1 MQKKLFVSLLTAVA
15 LICACA
21 FAAGAV
27 GTLAG
32 DGVYEI
38 STADQMHEL
47 ATLIADKGD
56 GFNDAR
62 AAQYRLMEDID
73 MSAVTAMIPIGANAG
88 NAFTGTFDGNG
99 HTISGIHLEPAEGA
113 TGNYWGLFGRIAT
126 PAVIKNLTVEGTV
139 TSGGAYVGGIV
150 GLVASGAT
158 IENCTNRCTVTYTGT
173 GTAYGVGGVV
183 GHAGGAPKAG
193 TVTVGSTQTGTLV
206 ITDCR
211 NEGEVSG
218 SKCVGG
224 ILGRSDITSGSV
236 TVSGCVNAGSVTAT
250 IGDGNGYA
258 DVGGIAGFDL
268 SVKAATNHVFSGCI
282 NLGSVAFAKLEG
294 KDFSNFTK
302 GIGYQGVGGI
312 LGRTQTNGIE
322 VTGCYNGG
330 TVTSDG
336 QDADGNPGAD
346 YAMVI
351 VGRSPAAPKNS
362 NNYYKPGTGTMNSVK
377 AIAVDLKLD
386 STSAKIYKTG
396 NATVRYITRLTVGD
410 AAADAVADAAADA
423 VADAVA
429 DAAAVESYGIMI
441 AKVDDKVDAKYAVLT
456 DSFEGTETTYAVD
469 LVGIPE
475 AARDI
480 NIYAWAYVNLAG
492 GVQIVLPVAPVTVNG
507 IIG

>member
-1 MQKKLFVSLLTAVA
+1 MQKKLFASLLVTVA

-21 FAAGAV
+21 LAASAV
-27 GTLAG
+27 GTPAD

-38 STADQMHEL
+38 STAKEL
-47 ATLIADKGD
+47 RDLAHLIADKQSGY
-56 GFNDAR
+56 GAAR
-62 AAQYRLMEDID
+62 KASYRLTKDID
-73 MSAVTAMIPIGANAG
+73 MSGITDMVPIGANSS
-88 NAFTGTFDGNG
+88 NAFAGTFDGGG
-99 HTISGIHLEPAEGA
+99 HRIYNLNLVPAEGA
-113 TGNYWGLFGRIAT
+113 SGNYWGLFGRVADAT
-126 PAVIKNLTVEGTV
+126 ITDLTVEGTV
-139 TSGGAYVGGIV
+139 TSGGAY
-150 GLVASGAT
+150 
-158 IENCTNRCTVTYTGT
+158 
-173 GTAYGVGGVV
+173 
-183 GHAGGAPKAG
+183 
-193 TVTVGSTQTGTLV
+193 
-206 ITDCR
+206 
-211 NEGEVSG
+211 
-218 SKCVGG
+218 
-224 ILGRSDITSGSV
+224 
-236 TVSGCVNAGSVTAT
+236 
-250 IGDGNGYA
+250 
-258 DVGGIAGFDL
+258 
-268 SVKAATNHVFSGCI
+268 
-282 NLGSVAFAKLEG
+282 
-294 KDFSNFTK
+294 
-302 GIGYQGVGGI
+302 VGGI

-351 VGRSPAAPKNS
+351 VGRSPAAPTNS

-396 NATVRYITRLTVGD
+396 NATVRYITRLTVD
-410 AAADAVADAAADA
+410 
-423 VADAVA
+423 

>member
-1 MQKKLFVSLLTAVA
+1 MQKKLFASLLVTVA

-21 FAAGAV
+21 LAASAV
-27 GTLAG
+27 GTPAD

-38 STADQMHEL
+38 STAKEL
-47 ATLIADKGD
+47 RDLAHLIADKQSGY
-56 GFNDAR
+56 GAAR
-62 AAQYRLMEDID
+62 KASYRLTKDID
-73 MSAVTAMIPIGANAG
+73 MSGITDMVPIGANSS
-88 NAFTGTFDGNG
+88 NAFAGTFDGGG
-99 HTISGIHLEPAEGA
+99 HRIYNLNLVPAEGA
-113 TGNYWGLFGRIAT
+113 SGNYWGLFGRVADAT
-126 PAVIKNLTVEGTV
+126 ITDLTVEGTV

-150 GLVASGAT
+150 GLVASGAA
-158 IENCTNRCTVTYTGT
+158 IENCVNRCTVTYTGT
-173 GTAYGVGGVV
+173 ATAYGVGGVV
-183 GHAGGAPKAG
+183 GHAGGKATKG
-193 TVTVGSTQTGTLV
+193 TPSVGSTQTGTLV
-206 ITDCR
+206 ITNCR
-211 NEGEVSG
+211 NEGDVLG

-224 ILGRSDITSGSV
+224 FLGRSDITEGSV
-236 TVSGCVNAGSVTAT
+236 TVTGCVNTGNVTAT
-250 IGDGNGYA
+250 IGDERGYA

-351 VGRSPAAPKNS
+351 VGRSPAAPTNS

-410 AAADAVADAAADA
+410 AAADAVA
-423 VADAVA
+423 
-429 DAAAVESYGIMI
+429 VESYGIMI
-441 AKVDDKVDAKYAVLT
+441 AKVDDNVDAKYAVLT

>member
-1 MQKKLFVSLLTAVA
+1 MQKKLFASLLVTVA

-21 FAAGAV
+21 LAASAV
-27 GTLAG
+27 GTPAD

-38 STADQMHEL
+38 STAKEL
-47 ATLIADKGD
+47 RDLAHLIADKQSGY
-56 GFNDAR
+56 GAAR
-62 AAQYRLMEDID
+62 KASYRLTKDID
-73 MSAVTAMIPIGANAG
+73 MSGITDMVPIGANSS
-88 NAFTGTFDGNG
+88 NAFAGTFDGGG
-99 HTISGIHLEPAEGA
+99 HRIYNLNLVPAEGA
-113 TGNYWGLFGRIAT
+113 SGNYWGLFGRVANAT
-126 PAVIKNLTVEGTV
+126 ITDLTVEGTV

-150 GLVASGAT
+150 GLVASGAA
-158 IENCTNRCTVTYTGT
+158 IENCVNRCTVTYTGT
-173 GTAYGVGGVV
+173 ATAYGVGGVV
-183 GHAGGAPKAG
+183 GHAGGKATKG
-193 TVTVGSTQTGTLV
+193 TPSVGSTQTGTLV
-206 ITDCR
+206 ITNCR
-211 NEGEVSG
+211 NEGDVLG

-224 ILGRSDITSGSV
+224 ILGRSDITEGSV
-236 TVSGCVNAGSVTAT
+236 TVTGCVNTGNVTAT
-250 IGDGNGYA
+250 IGDERGYA
-258 DVGGIAGFDL
+258 DVGGIAGFDYGE
-268 SVKAATNHVFSGCI
+268 KNAATNHVFSGCI

-312 LGRTQTNGIE
+312 IGRTQTNGIE

-351 VGRSPAAPKNS
+351 VGRSPAAPTNS
-362 NNYYKPGTGTMNSVK
+362 NNYYKPGAGAMNSVN
-377 AIAVDLKLD
+377 AIAVDL
-386 STSAKIYKTG
+386 TGEAPSAAIYSTG
-396 NATVRYITRLTVGD
+396 NATVRYITRLTVD
-410 AAADAVADAAADA
+410 
-423 VADAVA
+423 

-441 AKVDDKVDAKYAVLT
+441 AKVDDNVDAKYAVLT

-475 AARDI
+475 TARDI
-480 NIYAWAYVNLAG
+480 NIYAWAYVNLVG

>member
-1 MQKKLFVSLLTAVA
+1 MQKKLFVSLLTAFA

-21 FAAGAV
+21 VAASAV
-27 GTLAG
+27 GTLAD

-38 STADQMHEL
+38 STAEEMHEL
-47 ATLIADKGD
+47 ATLIAEKGE

-62 AAQYRLMEDID
+62 AAKYRLTKDID

-88 NAFTGTFDGNG
+88 NAFTGTFDGGG

-113 TGNYWGLFGRIAT
+113 TGNYWGLFGRVAT
-126 PAVIKNLTVEGTV
+126 PAVIQNLTVEGTV

-183 GHAGGAPKAG
+183 GHAGGAAKTG
-193 TVTVGSTQTGTLV
+193 TVTAGSNQKGTLV
-206 ITDCR
+206 ITNCP
-211 NEGEVSG
+211 NEGDITG

-224 ILGRSDITSGSV
+224 ILGRSDITTGTV
-236 TVSGCVNAGSVTAT
+236 TVTGCVNKGNVTAT

-282 NLGSVAFAKLEG
+282 NLGSVAFAKLDG

-302 GIGYQGVGGI
+302 GIGYQGIGGI
-312 LGRTQTNGIE
+312 IGRTQTTGIE

-330 TVTSDG
+330 TVISDG
-336 QDADGNPGAD
+336 QDADGNPGIN

-351 VGRSPAAPKNS
+351 VGKSPAAPKNS
-362 NNYYKPGTGTMNSVK
+362 NNYYKPGAGAMNSVN
-377 AIAVDLKLD
+377 AIAVDLALVN
-386 STSAKIYKTG
+386 TSAAIYKDG
-396 NATVRYITRLTVGD
+396 SATVRYVAKLTVGD
-410 AAADAVADAAADA
+410 ST
-423 VADAVA
+423 
-429 DAAAVESYGIMI
+429 AVERYGMML
-441 AKVDDKVDAKYAVLT
+441 AQTADVANVKAATLT
-456 DSFEGTETTYAVD
+456 DAFEGEETAYGVD
-469 LVGIPE
+469 LVEIPE
-475 AARDI
+475 TARETP
-480 NIYAWAYVNLAG
+480 IYAWAYVSLAG
-492 GVQIVLPVAPVTVNG
+492 GVQITLPVDAVTVSG
-507 IIG
+507 IIGG

>member
-282 NLGSVAFAKLEG
+282 NLGSVAFAKLDG
-294 KDFSNFTK
+294 KDFSNFKK

-312 LGRTQTNGIE
+312 LGRTHTNGIE

-351 VGRSPAAPKNS
+351 VGKSPAAPTNS
-362 NNYYKPGTGTMNSVK
+362 NNYYKPGAGAMNSVN
-377 AIAVDLKLD
+377 AIAVDLAGEAPSAAIY
-386 STSAKIYKTG
+386 STD
-396 NATVRYITRLTVGD
+396 NATVRYITNLTTDG
-410 AAADAVADAAADA
+410 
-423 VADAVA
+423 
-429 DAAAVESYGIMI
+429 AAAVENYGIMI
-441 AKVDDKVDAKYAVLT
+441 AQTAETVNAKSAVLT
-456 DSFEGTETTYAVD
+456 DAFEGTTSYAVD
-469 LVGIPE
+469 LVNIPKD
-475 AARDI
+475 AFGTS
-480 NIYAWAYVNLAG
+480 IYAWAYVNLAG
-492 GVQIVLPVAPVTVNG
+492 GVRIVLPIDAVTVNG

>member
-1 MQKKLFVSLLTAVA
+1 M
-15 LICACA
+15 
-21 FAAGAV
+21 
-27 GTLAG
+27 
-32 DGVYEI
+32 
-38 STADQMHEL
+38 
-47 ATLIADKGD
+47 
-56 GFNDAR
+56 
-62 AAQYRLMEDID
+62 
-73 MSAVTAMIPIGANAG
+73 
-88 NAFTGTFDGNG
+88 
-99 HTISGIHLEPAEGA
+99 
-113 TGNYWGLFGRIAT
+113 
-126 PAVIKNLTVEGTV
+126 
-139 TSGGAYVGGIV
+139 
-150 GLVASGAT
+150 
-158 IENCTNRCTVTYTGT
+158 TYTGT
-173 GTAYGVGGVV
+173 ATAYGVGGVV
-183 GHAGGAPKAG
+183 GHAGGKATKG
-193 TVTVGSTQTGTLV
+193 TPSVGSTQTGTLV
-206 ITDCR
+206 ITNCR
-211 NEGEVSG
+211 NEGDVLG

-224 ILGRSDITSGSV
+224 ILGRSDITEGSV
-236 TVSGCVNAGSVTAT
+236 TVTGCVNTGNVTAT
-250 IGDGNGYA
+250 IGDERGYA

-312 LGRTQTNGIE
+312 IGRTQTNGIE

-351 VGRSPAAPKNS
+351 VGRSPAAPTNS
-362 NNYYKPGTGTMNSVK
+362 NNYYKPGAGAMNSVN
-377 AIAVDLKLD
+377 AIAVDL
-386 STSAKIYKTG
+386 TGEAPSAAIYSTG
-396 NATVRYITRLTVGD
+396 NATVRYITRLTVD
-410 AAADAVADAAADA
+410 
-423 VADAVA
+423 